1 MTLARPGTACAQ
13 ACPYAPM
20 SREYWTRTGKT
31 WKPGEY
37 GSPWTCTLDNQVDVS
52 LSVYALPSGQ
62 GLRAAARELRA
73 ASRRLDWAGRLRV
86 WQGPGKG

>member
-1 MTLARPGTACAQ
+1 MEAWRVRVTLDLH
-13 ACPYAPM
+13 Y
-20 SREYWTRTGKT
+20 
-31 WKPGEY
+31 
-37 GSPWTCTLDNQVDVS
+37 LDNQVDVS

-73 ASRRLDWAGRLRV
+73 AFRRLDWAGRLRV